1 MNIRGL
7 YDRDSAAEYLS
18 TSPRHVDDLRRGGK
32 LISVFEGGKNKFR
45 REDLDRYIDSL
56 ERRSA

>member
-1 MNIRGL
+1 MIRGL
-7 YDRDSAAEYLS
+7 YDRDNAAEYLS

-56 ERRSA
+56 ERKSA